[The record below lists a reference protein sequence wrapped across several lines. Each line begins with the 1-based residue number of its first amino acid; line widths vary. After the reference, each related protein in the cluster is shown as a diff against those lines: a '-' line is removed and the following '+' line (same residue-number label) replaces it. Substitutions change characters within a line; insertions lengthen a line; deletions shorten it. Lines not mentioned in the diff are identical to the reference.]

1 MNLPTSDQLFAF
13 GRHVGT
19 ALASIIGTLAALRII
34 SGGDA
39 AQLQNSIDTISHGS
53 AELITG
59 LSTLA
64 VAVTGLIAALSASP
78 LSQLFRGSKS
88 VLADPSQIASLRMA
102 SISDKAGV
110 TAVTDKMPEVAQVTT
125 LPTKAGVELANA
137 VTSDSVTV
145 AA

>member
-19 ALASIIGTLAALRII
+19 ALASIVGTLAALRII

-39 AQLQNSIDTISHGS
+39 TQLQNSIDVIGHSS

-64 VAVTGLIAALSASP
+64 VAVTGLVAAFSASP

-88 VLADPSQIASLRMA
+88 VLADPAQIAGLRMA

-110 TAVTDKMPEVAQVTT
+110 TAVTDKMPEVESIHTV
-125 LPTKAGVELANA
+125 PTKAGSELADSIP
-137 VTSDSVTV
+137 SDSVRVGT
-145 AA
+145 